1 MRHLLLFGFSLLLS
15 SAFAASPSSSPSNP
29 PAKPFLWGVAN
40 SAFQVEGSPADSDS
54 YHWTHTPGMIKDGS
68 NADIATD
75 FWNRYDEDFALA
87 QGLGANAFRMSLAWE
102 RIEPQRGQWN
112 EEAFEHYEQILL
124 AMRARGLEPVV
135 TIWHT
140 TLPTWVAQGGGVLS
154 PTFIKDY
161 SDYATKVVERFAH
174 GNTQVHYWLT
184 VNEPT
189 TYAESDY
196 EDGGSSTGI
205 AGSAGK
211 FIKAIH
217 QQADAHIAAYK
228 KIHAL
233 PDSDDIQVGYA
244 QDLEDFQAK
253 NPWNPLDQMAL
264 FFTDLMYNKSFLDR
278 VAFALPDSMPAL
290 DFLGV
295 NYYNRNIVSFTV
307 HGFVK
312 TSPGTGP
319 VSDTDQEV
327 YPVGLE
333 RVLKKVASRYPVP
346 ILITENGVADSTDH
360 LRPNFLR
367 SHIHYLMKA
376 RDHDHIPVIGYMHW
390 SLTDNF
396 EWSYGLNIRYGLVEI
411 DYANNLK
418 RIPRPSYYV
427 YKDLI
432 QENR

>member
-1 MRHLLLFGFSLLLS
+1 MRHLLLFCLSLLLS
-15 SAFAASPSSSPSNP
+15 SAFAGTPTKSLVNP

-40 SAFQVEGSPADSDS
+40 SEFQVEGHPADSDS
-54 YHWTHTPGMIKDGS
+54 YRWSHTPGMIKDGS

-87 QGLGANAFRMSLAWE
+87 QGLGANAFRISLAWE

-140 TLPTWVAQGGGVLS
+140 TLPEWVAEGGGVLG
-154 PTFIKDY
+154 PAFVKDFA
-161 SDYATKVVERFAH
+161 DYAAKVVDRLGRGQTH
-174 GNTQVHYWLT
+174 VRYWLT

-189 TYAESDY
+189 TYAESY
-196 EDGGSSTGI
+196 VDG
-205 AGSAGK
+205 AGSNGSPIK
-211 FIKAIH
+211 FLEAISK
-217 QQADAHIAAYK
+217 QADAHIAAYK

-233 PDSDDIQVGYA
+233 PDSDDFQVGYA
-244 QDLEDFQAK
+244 QDLEAFQAK
-253 NPWNPLDQMAL
+253 RPWNPMDQLAL
-264 FFTDLMYNKSFLDR
+264 FFTDLMYNKSFLNK
-278 VAFALPDSMPAL
+278 VAYAMPDNMPAL

-295 NYYNRNIVSFTV
+295 NYYNRNIVSFTFN
-307 HGFVK
+307 GFVK

-327 YPVGLE
+327 YPKGLE
-333 RVLKKVASRYPVP
+333 KVLKMVAARYPVP
-346 ILITENGVADSTDH
+346 ILITENGVADATDR
-360 LRPNFLR
+360 LRPDFLK

-376 RDHDHIPVIGYMHW
+376 RDHDHIPVIGYLHW